1 MPCRQERVAGGRQ
14 IASKIERVAKRR
26 TEPFL
31 PGIGPEDEPSAG
43 PPAGLL
49 TDSNLVPSASLVDA
63 GEPERRTRFQR
74 VLGILRPS
82 HAHSAYTA
90 TLLLMTSSLLSGLL
104 GLARGKY
111 IAWLF
116 GAGPQTDAYQAAFR
130 LPDLMNNFLV
140 GGAVGITFVTILNRY
155 RERGEEAEGERVLSI
170 VLNCVGIVL
179 IVAITVLMFL
189 AGPYIRYT
197 NPGFTAEQVA
207 LSARMT
213 RILLPGQFF
222 FFTGGVLG
230 ATLLVRKQFLYQA
243 LTPILYNFCIIGTGV
258 LLAGRMGVSALALG
272 ATIGAFLGAFAI
284 NAMGAARA
292 GVRYTLGIDLHHPGL
307 LDWLKMTLPF
317 MFGFTLPFLDPYF
330 VGYYASHG
338 AGDISRLTNAKQL
351 FSAPMAVLASAA
363 GAASMPFFAKLWAQG
378 KQYEFAT
385 EVANSVSRVSALC
398 ILAASG
404 MIAMAPLLVG
414 VVFRGGAY
422 TPEIAAQTS
431 RYFVLYTFALF
442 LWSAQAI
449 YSRAFYATGMTWLPM
464 LSGSV
469 VMVVAFPFYGIGYRL
484 LGAAGLAL
492 ATDIG
497 ILLQTVALAVLLHR
511 RRMVSLADVDYRE
524 LGRCIVAGSIG
535 GGAVWAALLGV
546 NRAVTHHP
554 RWLDLLLLALGSLLW
569 TAIAGLLLNS
579 MGSALPRAMM
589 KRVGIR

>member
-1 MPCRQERVAGGRQ
+1 MSIRH
-14 IASKIERVAKRR
+14 ASRIEPVAKRR

-31 PGIGPEDEPSAG
+31 PGIEPEDGSQGLEAG
-43 PPAGLL
+43 SPAA
-49 TDSNLVPSASLVDA
+49 VAQAIASQ
-63 GEPERRTRFQR
+63 PRSRFSR
-74 VLGILRPS
+74 VFGVLRPS
-82 HAHSAYTA
+82 HTHTTYTA
-90 TLLLMTSSLLSGLL
+90 TLLLMSSSLLSGLI

-170 VLNCVGIVL
+170 VLNCVGL
-179 IVAITVLMFL
+179 ILVCATVVLMFL
-189 AGPYIRYT
+189 AGPYIRHT
-197 NPGFTAEQVA
+197 NPGFTVEQVA

-213 RILLPGQFF
+213 RILLPGQIFF
-222 FFTGGVLG
+222 FAGGVLG

-243 LTPILYNFCIIGTGV
+243 LTPILYNVCIIGTGI
-258 LLAGRMGVSALALG
+258 LLAHRFGIAALAMG
-272 ATIGAFLGAFAI
+272 ATLGAFLGAFAI
-284 NAMGAARA
+284 NAFGAARA
-292 GVRYTLGIDLHHPGL
+292 GVRYSLGIDLRHPGL
-307 LDWLKMTLPF
+307 REWLHMTLPF
-317 MFGFTLPFLDPYF
+317 MFGFTLPFLEPYF
-330 VGYYASHG
+330 SGYYASHG
-338 AGDISRLTNAKQL
+338 AGDITRLTNAKQL

-363 GAASMPFFAKLWAQG
+363 GAASMPFFARLWAQG

-385 EVANSVSRVSALC
+385 EVANSVSRVAALG

-422 TPEIAAQTS
+422 TPAVAAQTAW
-431 RYFVLYTFALF
+431 YFALYSAALF

-449 YSRAFYATGMTWLPM
+449 YSRAFYATGTTWLPM
-464 LSGSV
+464 LAGTI
-469 VMVVAFPFYGIGYRL
+469 VMVVAFPLYGIGYHWY
-484 LGAAGLAL
+484 GASGLAI
-492 ATDIG
+492 AADIG
-497 ILLQTVALAVLLHR
+497 IALQTVALAVLLHR

-524 LGRCIVAGSIG
+524 IGRCILSGLAG
-535 GGAVWAALLGV
+535 GGAVWLSLKGLNWVLPLNPHGHVLL
-546 NRAVTHHP
+546 
-554 RWLDLLLLALGSLLW
+554 LDLGLLALCSLIW
-569 TAIAGLLLNS
+569 TAIAGSLLNA

>member
-1 MPCRQERVAGGRQ
+1 V
-14 IASKIERVAKRR
+14 
-26 TEPFL
+26 
-31 PGIGPEDEPSAG
+31 
-43 PPAGLL
+43 PATAPIPTPVSGSRISRIFGL
-49 TDSNLVPSASLVDA
+49 
-63 GEPERRTRFQR
+63 
-74 VLGILRPS
+74 LRPS
-82 HAHSAYTA
+82 HTHSAYTA
-90 TLLLMTSSLLSGLL
+90 TLLLMSSSLLSGLI

-130 LPDLMNNFLV
+130 LPDLMNNLLV
-140 GGAVGITFVTILNRY
+140 GGAVGITFITILNRY

-170 VLNCVGIVL
+170 VLNCVGLVL
-179 IVAITVLMFL
+179 LFATVVLMFL
-189 AGPYIRYT
+189 AAPYIRHT
-197 NPGFTAEQVA
+197 NPGFTDAQVA

-213 RILLPGQFF
+213 RILLPGQIFF
-222 FFTGGVLG
+222 FAGGVLG

-243 LTPILYNFCIIGTGV
+243 LTPILYNLCIIGTGV
-258 LLAGRMGVSALALG
+258 LLASRLGVSALAVG
-272 ATIGAFLGAFAI
+272 ATLGAFVGAFALNAI
-284 NAMGAARA
+284 GAARA
-292 GVRYTLGIDLHHPGL
+292 GVRYTLGIDLRHPGL
-307 LDWLKMTLPF
+307 RDWLKMTLPF

-385 EVANSVSRVSALC
+385 EVANSVSRVAALC
-398 ILAASG
+398 LLASSG

-431 RYFVLYTFALF
+431 HYFVLYSFALF

-469 VMVVAFPFYGIGYRL
+469 VMVVAFPFYGVGYHL
-484 LGAAGLAL
+484 YGASGLAL

-497 ILLQTVALAVLLHR
+497 ILLQTSALAVLLHR
-511 RRMVSLADVDYRE
+511 RRMVSLAAAPLPE
-524 LGRCIVAGSIG
+524 AS
-535 GGAVWAALLGV
+535 AAALSGPRS
-546 NRAVTHHP
+546 RA
-554 RWLDLLLLALGSLLW
+554 
-569 TAIAGLLLNS
+569 
-579 MGSALPRAMM
+579 
-589 KRVGIR
+589 